1 MRQEKVQSFFSQTS
15 SSVIFIFSV
24 ARRLM
29 NVFYAFNL
37 SSALAIVVYSVI
49 LAYSA
54 FVRFSKPQQ
63 SYPTMKKNSFYC

>member
-54 FVRFSKPQQ
+54 FEYIPLLLDFLNLNKAIQR
-63 SYPTMKKNSFYC
+63 

>member
-29 NVFYAFNL
+29 NVFYVFNL

-54 FVRFSKPQQ
+54 FGYIPLLLDFLNLNEAIQR
-63 SYPTMKKNSFYC
+63 